1 MIFGFDEIII
11 NQPKLV
17 SQATFG
23 FVNHVFEIK
32 KLKSRQI
39 HHHTNLKTYNALIK
53 KHRQQLKTYETF
65 INP

>member
-39 HHHTNLKTYNALIK
+39 YHHTN
-53 KHRQQLKTYETF
+53 
-65 INP
+65 